1 MTIRLAGLLAAACL
15 FGLSGGVAAQEVTLS
30 WGAAVTSNYLDD
42 GVTQSDDRPA
52 LQGYV
57 EAERAGL
64 YAGVWASTVAFDGDD
79 PDDKLEID
87 LYLGFRNETMGG
99 VGYDISY
106 EQQFYDASGNCCGY
120 LTGEVTVPV
129 GGIARAGGAVQA
141 DLEDQEFTWTG
152 LAGIEV
158 APALD
163 LSARYG
169 YSGEYG
175 ETFGDIG
182 ATYAMSE
189 RSSIDLRY
197 HDTTE
202 AGTDGK
208 LVLTLGFANGFRNP

>member
-1 MTIRLAGLLAAACL
+1 MAIRHAGLVAAVYA
-15 FGLSGGVAAQEVTLS
+15 FGFSGGATAQEVALS
-30 WGAAVTSNYLDD
+30 WGATLTSNYLDD
-42 GVTQSDDRPA
+42 GVTQTDDRPA
-52 LQGYV
+52 IQGYV
-57 EAERAGL
+57 EAQRAGL
-64 YAGVWASTVAFDGDD
+64 YAGVWASTVKFDDNDD
-79 PDDKLEID
+79 NLEVD
-87 LYLGFRNETMGG
+87 LYLGFRNETLNG

-106 EQQFYDASGNCCGY
+106 EQVFYDASGNCCGK
-120 LTGEVTVPV
+120 LIGEVTVPV
-129 GGIARAGGAVQA
+129 GGIARAGGEVKA
-141 DLEDQEFTWTG
+141 DLEDQEVTWTG

-158 APALD
+158 SPALD

-182 ATYAMSE
+182 ATYAMSD

-208 LVLTLGFANGFRNP
+208 LVLTLGFANTFLSR